1 MRQVRD
7 TANLVLEAIDLNAPL
22 ELTIDQIIAS
32 TGRRKGA
39 VMDAVD
45 LLKAEGAIASYSDS
59 PRRFRR
65 SLYSPADVQRAA

>member
-1 MRQVRD
+1 MRSVRD
-7 TANLVLEAIDLNAPL
+7 TANLVLEAIDVNAPL

-45 LLKAEGAIASYSDS
+45 LLKAEGAIASYTDN

-65 SLYSPADVQRAA
+65 SIYTAADVRKAA